1 MIVGHHIIF
10 GAYGFWL
17 PNDPRGSWSDFVG
30 SWELFRYGG
39 ATKTTQ
45 RRSLAGESHDRDA
58 RLAAKRAL
66 HRPPVQFSG
75 VQARAVARGFARY
88 IERSGR
94 AAWACAILPD
104 HVHLVLAHD
113 AIDIEEA
120 AIQLKAAATRQ
131 LIDEHRHPFQN
142 ERAAG
147 GKTPK
152 CFARGEWKVFLDPP
166 DVPRA
171 LYYVEENPVK
181 EGLKRQQWQF
191 VTPPPAFW

>member
-1 MIVGHHIIF
+1 MIVGHHVIF

-30 SWELFRYGG
+30 SWELFRYGR

-45 RRSLAGESHDRDA
+45 RRSLAADAHDRGA

-66 HRPPVQFSG
+66 RRPPVRFNG
-75 VQARAVARGFARY
+75 VQARAVARGFADY
-88 IERSGR
+88 LARSDR

-104 HVHLVLAHD
+104 HVHLVLAHG
-113 AIDIEEA
+113 AIDIEQTV
-120 AIQLKAAATRQ
+120 IQLKAAATRQ
-131 LIDEHRHPFQN
+131 LIDEHRHPFQS
-142 ERAAG
+142 ERTAG

-152 CFARGEWKVFLDPP
+152 CFARGGWKVFLDPP

-171 LYYVEENPVK
+171 VCYVEQNPVK
-181 EGLKRQQWQF
+181 EGLKRQRWNF